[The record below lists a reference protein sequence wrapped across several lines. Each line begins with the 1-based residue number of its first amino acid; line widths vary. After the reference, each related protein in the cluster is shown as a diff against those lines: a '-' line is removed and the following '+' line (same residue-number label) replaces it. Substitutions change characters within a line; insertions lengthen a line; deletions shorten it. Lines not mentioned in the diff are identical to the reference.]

1 MKRAAL
7 LSIVI
12 IVIGLAAYLLTVK
25 PAAPP
30 APSAVSPQAAIAVAP
45 AAPPAPATKM
55 NVPPPAPNVSPAFTA
70 FLLQDSKQLESMNVD
85 SVEAEKRENETAA
98 KMGEPEVS
106 YARELALTSQAPAN
120 QRILAVDLL
129 GRAPS
134 RLTGQALD
142 DIITK
147 GMNSARA
154 EPHTVEELSNVQA
167 KAFAVMAVD
176 AIADKA
182 ATEPAERAHLQMLF
196 AQATDSTIKRH
207 IAERIRSLPPL

>member
-12 IVIGLAAYLLTVK
+12 LVIALLVYLVRVK
-25 PAAPP
+25 PADPVPPPAVSAAPTVAPP
-30 APSAVSPQAAIAVAP
+30 PATTQAAAV
-45 AAPPAPATKM
+45 KM
-55 NVPPPAPNVSPAFTA
+55 NIPPPAPNVSPAFTS
-70 FLLQDSKQLESMNVD
+70 FLLRDSKQLESMSVD
-85 SVEAEKRENETAA
+85 SVAAEKSENETAA
-98 KMGEPEVS
+98 QMGAPEVN
-106 YARELALTSQAPAN
+106 YARELALTAQAPAN

-176 AIADKA
+176 AIADRA
-182 ATEPAERAHLQMLF
+182 VSDPAERTHLQSLF
-196 AQATDSTIKRH
+196 AQATDSTIKKH
-207 IAERIRSLPPL
+207 IAERIRTLPPL